1 MVPLSAQQRRNGRLC
16 LLRSH
21 HLSRHA
27 SARAGAAAHAAG
39 SCGGLVRT
47 PRAYHNNAR
56 QLPDGNFAQRPSDDP
71 TGIRR
76 VVTQILL
83 EQRRVPIKSDRGL
96 LRKFLQKHVWGLSSS
111 PERWAQRGRQPLVTK
126 GGMEALADEWFN
138 DPSKGDVI
146 EEPDL
151 VALLKELRQK
161 RQSTAGT
168 RRRYEYV
175 RM

>member
-1 MVPLSAQQRRNGRLC
+1 MRQRVLA
-16 LLRSH
+16 LLPTPRD
-21 HLSRHA
+21 R
-27 SARAGAAAHAAG
+27 AAG
-39 SCGGLVRT
+39 LYAPQELT
-47 PRAYHNNAR
+47 TIMLANF
-56 QLPDGNFAQRPSDDP
+56 PDGNFAQRPSDDP

-96 LRKFLQKHVWGLSSS
+96 LRKFLQKHVWGLSSP

-151 VALLKELRQK
+151 VAHLKELQRK
-161 RQSTAGT
+161 RQVARHGGNGVVDTST
-168 RRRYEYV
+168 YV
-175 RM
+175 YMHVCMYVCMWARMWLYQYTCV